1 MIKTILTIAFLLIAT
16 SVYALRVTRP
26 ISLTHPI
33 TKEQVVQLNRNL
45 DDLWNI
51 QNGRFELDI
60 VTTTK
65 TNSRNGEIWIWNDA
79 GTYKLQFKAGDAVR
93 TITP

>member
-1 MIKTILTIAFLLIAT
+1 MKKTIITLLFLGVVT
-16 SVYALRVTRP
+16 SAYALRVARP
-26 ISLTHPI
+26 ISLTYPI

-51 QNGRFELDI
+51 TNGRFELDI
-60 VTTTK
+60 TTTSK
-65 TNSRNGEIWIWNDA
+65 SNARNGEIWILNDG